1 MNPLIS
7 FLESVARRFNKLR
20 SPSPERVEAAFKKTL
35 GFFNHTPMQQRF
47 WICGGVLLGYAREGA
62 IIRGDTD
69 IDFHY
74 WVEDE
79 ALLLE
84 VFEALPE
91 REFQYIGRHVNNDG
105 IVTQHILKVLGVKV
119 EFFAAWRKE
128 GCIEWNC
135 YTTRHWNRPV
145 RQFLNRIPD
154 LQFEVVQFYDVE
166 VCKPVDHDLYLR
178 ALYGDWRKPMSDY
191 TYYVDSAAIK
201 SCEPW
206 RNGS

>member
-1 MNPLIS
+1 MSPVVY
-7 FLESVARRFNKLR
+7 FLERLTCRFNKLF
-20 SPSPERVEAAFKKTL
+20 SPSPERVEAAFKKSL
-35 GFFNHTPMQQRF
+35 HFFNKTPMQSRF

-84 VFEALPE
+84 VLQGLPGKEFE
-91 REFQYIGRHVNNDG
+91 YVGRYVNNEG
-105 IVTQHILKVLGVKV
+105 VVTQHVLKVLGVKV
-119 EFFAAWRKE
+119 EFFAAWRKDN
-128 GCIEWNC
+128 CIEWNC
-135 YTTRHWNRPV
+135 YTTRHWNRPI

-154 LQFEVVQFYDVE
+154 LQFEPVQFYEVE
-166 VCKPVDHDLYLR
+166 VFKPVDHDLYLR
-178 ALYGDWRKPMSDY
+178 ALYGDWRKPMTDY
-191 TYYVDSAAIK
+191 TYYVDSAAIV

-206 RNGS
+206 RNGW